1 MEPDELEDPE
11 THGERD
17 LAAISGS
24 AERAKRLRRFAVHVD
39 SHSSLLSATRR
50 LRRQLPGDEQFG
62 DPLSTAGPQPVEV
75 IGRTVSAL
83 QPDRKS
89 VLAELGFAGLQVWQ
103 SLSEAAGRG
112 RGTQEMAVMFTDL
125 AGFSSWALKAGDGP
139 ALALLREV
147 GTRVETTVARH
158 DGRIVKRLGDGVM
171 ATFLQ
176 AQQAADAAL
185 DAQAEVEEIE
195 IDGYRPSM
203 RAGLHWGSPR
213 KLGGDYLGVDV
224 NVAARVGEAAK
235 PGQALVSDALL
246 ARVDAGGLR
255 TGRSKRLRADGA
267 PRDLHVVRI
276 SRD

>member
-235 PGQALVSDALL
+235 PGQVLVSDALL
-246 ARVDAGGLR
+246 ARVDVGGLR